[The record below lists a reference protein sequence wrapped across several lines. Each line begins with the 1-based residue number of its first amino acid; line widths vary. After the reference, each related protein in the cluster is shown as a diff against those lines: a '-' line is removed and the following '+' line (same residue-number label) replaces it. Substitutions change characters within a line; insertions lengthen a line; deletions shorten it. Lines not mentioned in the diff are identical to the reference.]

1 MRVEMSFQL
10 DTTDI
15 DKKFWDKANEE
26 LSIAKQRY
34 VDVRIEQL
42 AEERDKNTDT
52 YDIAWYNRLIEELTW
67 AQQMSERKR

>member
-1 MRVEMSFQL
+1 MKAEMSFQL
-10 DTTDI
+10 DTTEI
-15 DKKFWDKANEE
+15 DKKFWDKTNEE

>member
-1 MRVEMSFQL
+1 
-10 DTTDI
+10 
-15 DKKFWDKANEE
+15 

>member
-1 MRVEMSFQL
+1 MSNQYNQL

-15 DKKFWDKANEE
+15 DKRFWDKANEE
-26 LSIAKQRY
+26 LSIAKQKY
-34 VDVRIEQL
+34 IDVRIEQL

>member
-1 MRVEMSFQL
+1 
-10 DTTDI
+10 
-15 DKKFWDKANEE
+15 

-67 AQQMSERKR
+67 AKQMSERKR